1 MVRIKDTLRGSTL
14 VETLVMMLVAGIV
27 FLAVMDG
34 MTLFTRLQTRRI
46 GALLETERQREGFY
60 RMEAAIAAADSI
72 RHAEGADELAIF
84 HAGAAA
90 RLSLRDSALIW
101 RRGEFCDTLLRRVGR
116 IHLAE
121 QDELPDTLEI
131 LTEGFTIRFP
141 VQTAAQQQ
149 YRTSIELL
157 EAEYGYEE

>member
-1 MVRIKDTLRGSTL
+1 M
-14 VETLVMMLVAGIV
+14 VETLVMMIVAGIV

-34 MTLFTRLQTRRI
+34 MTLFTRLQTRHI

-60 RMEAAIAAADSI
+60 RLEAAIAAADSI
-72 RHAEGADELAIF
+72 RRTEGADVLAIF
-84 HAGAAA
+84 RAGAAA

-116 IHLAE
+116 IHLEE
-121 QDELPDTLEI
+121 QDELPDTLEVT
-131 LTEGFTIRFP
+131 TEGYMIRFP
-141 VQTAAQQQ
+141 VLTAAQQQ

>member
-1 MVRIKDTLRGSTL
+1 M
-14 VETLVMMLVAGIV
+14 VETLVMMIVAGIV

-34 MTLFTRLQTRRI
+34 MTLFTRLQTRHI

-60 RMEAAIAAADSI
+60 RLEAAIAAADSI
-72 RHAEGADELAIF
+72 RRTEGADVLAIF
-84 HAGAAA
+84 RAGAAA

-116 IHLAE
+116 IHLEE
-121 QDELPDTLEI
+121 QDELVT
-131 LTEGFTIRFP
+131 TEGYMIRFP
-141 VQTAAQQQ
+141 VQFSAREQ
-149 YRTSIELL
+149 YRTAIELL